1 MDLKWA
7 GSTAGTCTP
16 EAIVL
21 TNPNNNNLYQNMELK
36 FKHHANSTGTIYIK
50 DVKLESISLEEIP
63 EDQRPTE

>member
-1 MDLKWA
+1 MNV
-7 GSTAGTCTP
+7 P
-16 EAIVL
+16 
-21 TNPNNNNLYQNMELK
+21 NNLYQNMELK